1 MNYQDKTKE
10 ELLIELIVLK
20 QENDYL
26 KSVIKNSD
34 KNHELEIEKILINKE
49 QANKAKFYFITSVF
63 HELRTPL
70 NAILG
75 FSELLQNKELP
86 PDKQQEFISSINK
99 ACLDVI
105 NYINDLYAK
114 IKSEIN

>member
-34 KNHELEIEKILINKE
+34 KNHELEIENKE